1 LTAETGRT
9 NDGAPKEVK
18 RMDKPKKKGID
29 VQALAEKGKTALGVV
44 LFAGVYATLLWMNAQ
59 MGGTMCDLDE

>member
-1 LTAETGRT
+1 
-9 NDGAPKEVK
+9 
-18 RMDKPKKKGID
+18 MDKPKKKGID

-44 LFAGVYATLLWMNAQ
+44 LFAGVYVTLLWMNAQ